1 MIRTGLIFIIVVSM
15 SSTPC
20 LGGQETSPGELLR
33 LSKDVS
39 KNIGELKEVM
49 SEEAAH
55 EGQLPEINKLENLP
69 ESPEVQATLR
79 SQYLR
84 DVASYTT
91 HRLSVLEKKEK
102 VLTDVLPKLKEL
114 NQKQREFIS
123 GGRPLQEVKKGLDD
137 MLRQCA
143 LLSLQIPG
151 LAEET
156 VFEELG
162 GFAEDLASSEDQG
175 RLLDDLVTALDRE
188 LALCT
193 FQMRTMQQR
202 DVPLII
208 AATVSEQVGMVT
220 DELSR
225 VQDQYQGSSGI
236 SKKPDLLK
244 GLASFKNRKSGFGNQ
259 RKVRGGDPSSITR
272 YLEKK
277 EE

>member
-1 MIRTGLIFIIVVSM
+1 MIRTGLIFVIVVSM
-15 SSTPC
+15 STTPC

-39 KNIGELKEVM
+39 KGVSELKEVM
-49 SEEAAH
+49 AAEAAH
-55 EGQLPEINKLENLP
+55 EGQLPEINKLENLQDNP
-69 ESPEVQATLR
+69 EAQATLR

-84 DVASYTT
+84 DVASFTT
-91 HRLSVLEKKEK
+91 QRLSLLENKEK
-102 VLTDVLPKLKEL
+102 VLINVLPKLREL
-114 NQKQREFIS
+114 NQKQREFVS

-151 LAEET
+151 LAEEM

-162 GFAEDLASSEDQG
+162 GFAEELASSEDQG
-175 RLLDDLVTALDRE
+175 RLLDDLIAALDRE

-193 FQMRTMQQR
+193 FQVRTIQQR

-208 AATVSEQVGMVT
+208 GATVSEQVGLVS

-225 VQDQYQGSSGI
+225 VQDQYQGSGI
-236 SKKPDLLK
+236 SKRPNLLK
-244 GLASFKNRKSGFGNQ
+244 GLASFKRRGFSDK
-259 RKVRGGDPSSITR
+259 RKVGGGNTSAITR
-272 YLEKK
+272 YLEK